1 MSNYGELL
9 KKLTSVGSALAE
21 NIRGSA
27 REQGTQ
33 TKSSLM
39 AQKNLKESMDRI
51 RDTKGFSD
59 ANMSLFEYLQIWTK

>member
-21 NIRGSA
+21 SIRGSA
-27 REQGTQ
+27 REQDTQ

-51 RDTKGFSD
+51 KDTKGFSD
-59 ANMSLFEYLQIWTK
+59 ANMSLFRIFADMTK